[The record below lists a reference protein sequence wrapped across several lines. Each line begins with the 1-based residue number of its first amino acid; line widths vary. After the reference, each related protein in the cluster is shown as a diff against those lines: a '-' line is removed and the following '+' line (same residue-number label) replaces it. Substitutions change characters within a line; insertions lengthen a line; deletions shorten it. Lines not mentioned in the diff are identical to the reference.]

1 MNTTEDIVRK
11 IIDDFIQNEV
21 LFTAVDVSNEV
32 KKLIPTVRHREVRD
46 IVRGLYSDMQVS
58 DYSRTEIDVVVDG
71 ATTKALLYHPLFAS
85 FDLDNLY
92 NTQKRSQKTAKP
104 STPVIAP
111 VAVPVT
117 TPMIVAPAPNAPA
130 AKPSPLSPKQ
140 LWDKLFSG
148 ISFFKDI

>member
-11 IIDDFIQNEV
+11 IVDDFIQNEV

-58 DYSRTEIDVVVDG
+58 NYSRTEIDVVVDG
-71 ATTKALLYHPLFAS
+71 VTTKALLYHPLFAS

-92 NTQKRSQKTAKP
+92 NTQKRNQKTAKP
-104 STPVIAP
+104 STPTPVAAP
-111 VAVPVT
+111 VVAA
-117 TPMIVAPAPNAPA
+117 PMPAPS
-130 AKPSPLSPKQ
+130 SPLSPKQ

-148 ISFFKDI
+148 ISFFKDV